1 MFRKKLDI
9 EVLNLF
15 NTIENKIDTINSNFG
30 CVTFLD
36 GCCQCKQRD
45 IKINEMLI
53 TFLES
58 KFSEFYEKQICTL
71 DIDSILTSIKTEL
84 QNTLTDTVDHKSSF
98 ETLTETI
105 SNLTNEIH
113 QLKQAS
119 LNQVS
124 LNQASFKETNDK
136 FQNKLDMLINKT
148 DAMFYDNEI
157 IKHHFLIE
165 ENIRFYCDTI
175 DSLKV
180 SIDKSINDIDN
191 VLVKFNI

>member
-36 GCCQCKQRD
+36 GCCKCKQRD
-45 IKINEMLI
+45 IKVNEMLI
-53 TFLES
+53 AFLES
-58 KFSEFYEKQICTL
+58 KFSEFYENRTL
-71 DIDSILTSIKTEL
+71 DIDSILMSIKTEL
-84 QNTLTDTVDHKSSF
+84 QNTLTNTYDHKSSF

-105 SNLTNEIH
+105 SNLKNEIH
-113 QLKQAS
+113 ELKQESLDQAS
-119 LNQVS
+119 LNQ
-124 LNQASFKETNDK
+124 ASIQSINDK
-136 FQNKLDMLINKT
+136 FENKLDMLINKT

-191 VLVKFNI
+191 VLIKYKRN

>member
-15 NTIENKIDTINSNFG
+15 NTIENKIDTINSNFD
-30 CVTFLD
+30 CVTFLE
-36 GCCQCKQRD
+36 GCCKCKQRD
-45 IKINEMLI
+45 IKVNEMLI

-58 KFSEFYEKQICTL
+58 KFSEFYENRTL

-84 QNTLTDTVDHKSSF
+84 QNTLTNTYDHKSSF

-119 LNQVS
+119 LD
-124 LNQASFKETNDK
+124 QASSLISVNDK
-136 FQNKLDMLINKT
+136 FENKLDMIINKT

-191 VLVKFNI
+191 VLVKFNV